1 MDFAIHKAT
10 REDLPSVLALY
21 AQLGMDDGEVLPL
34 DKAERIYDRMQAY
47 PDYKLYVALKQ
58 GLPVGVFALLIMDN
72 LGHQGASSGVVEDV
86 VVHKDLRGQGIG
98 KRMMDYAVRKCRE
111 RGCYK
116 VSLSSNLRRE
126 EAHQFY
132 EALGYKQHGHSY
144 FTELQDEDM
153 GNE

>member
-1 MDFAIHKAT
+1 
-10 REDLPSVLALY
+10 
-21 AQLGMDDGEVLPL
+21 
-34 DKAERIYDRMQAY
+34 MQAY

-72 LGHQGASSGVVEDV
+72 LGHQGAPSGVVEDV

-98 KRMMDYAVRKCRE
+98 KRMMDYAVQKCRE

-126 EAHQFY
+126 EARRFY

-153 GNE
+153 RQ